1 MIKFPDLVNGQNSL
15 QSLNANNEFGRDN
28 IMGSSNQK
36 LAQSLAVQRNGKD
49 NLADSVNV
57 TSTKNI
63 VHVDFIGA
71 EYMGNG
77 LKGFDKRMPVG
88 YNGSQANIKKKG
100 GENGGDGANDGGGN
114 VNILSA
120 DNDGKKTNPK
130 GKKGNDGSASTGI
143 LNVGSHLTDE
153 QIRKIMLE
161 DPEAA
166 KFLDGL
172 LP

>member
-1 MIKFPDLVNGQNSL
+1 M
-15 QSLNANNEFGRDN
+15 
-28 IMGSSNQK
+28 
-36 LAQSLAVQRNGKD
+36 QRNGKD
-49 NLADSVNV
+49 NLADSINV
-57 TSTKNI
+57 ISTKNI

-88 YNGSQANIKKKG
+88 YNGSKANIKKKEG
-100 GENGGDGANDGGGN
+100 LNGGDGANDGGGN
-114 VNILSA
+114 VNILNA

-130 GKKGNDGSASTGI
+130 GKKGEQKGNDGSAPTGI

-153 QIRKIMLE
+153 QIRKIMQE